1 MRQRRLPG
9 RLARHTARPSAPPAH
24 VCAGD
29 IVRNLSLKAC
39 HHNTAAR
46 RGSAYTVALEELEGR
61 LAAPHTADVE
71 VETRELARMT
81 GGFPDTLTPENRVI
95 FMRRYWFDDSYRD
108 IAGALFRPAF
118 L

>member
-1 MRQRRLPG
+1 MYVLR
-9 RLARHTARPSAPPAH
+9 
-24 VCAGD
+24 

-39 HHNTAAR
+39 HYNSAAR
-46 RGSAYTVALEELEGR
+46 RGSAYTVALEELEGC
-61 LAAPHTADVE
+61 LNAPHTADVE

-81 GGFPDTLTPENRVI
+81 GGFPDTLAPENRVI
-95 FMRRYWFDDSYRD
+95 FMRRYWFADSYRD

>member
-1 MRQRRLPG
+1 M
-9 RLARHTARPSAPPAH
+9 
-24 VCAGD
+24 
-29 IVRNLSLKAC
+29 RNLSLKAC
-39 HHNTAAR
+39 HYNSAAR

-61 LAAPHTADVE
+61 LAAPHTADGE

-95 FMRRYWFDDSYRD
+95 FMRRYWFADSYRD

>member
-9 RLARHTARPSAPPAH
+9 RLARHTARHPRPLLTY
-24 VCAGD
+24 VLG

-39 HHNTAAR
+39 HYNSAAG
-46 RGSAYTVALEELEGR
+46 RGLGIHGCPGGARGLPQR
-61 LAAPHTADVE
+61 PHTADVE

-81 GGFPDTLTPENRVI
+81 GGFPDTLAPENRVI
-95 FMRRYWFDDSYRD
+95 FMRRYWFADSYRD